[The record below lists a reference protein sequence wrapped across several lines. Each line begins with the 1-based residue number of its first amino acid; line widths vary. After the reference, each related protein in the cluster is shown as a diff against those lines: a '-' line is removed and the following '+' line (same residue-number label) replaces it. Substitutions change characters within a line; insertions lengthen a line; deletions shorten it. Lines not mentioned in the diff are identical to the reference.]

1 MGPFEEEE
9 EGTGIYSDVV
19 EVEGEKLATSAY
31 CLRSAKTRKPRDR
44 NDSTISGQ

>member
-1 MGPFEEEE
+1 VGPFEEEE

-31 CLRSAKTRKPRDR
+31 YLRSCDTRKPRDR
-44 NDSTISGQ
+44 YDSPMSG